1 MKNSFSMLG
10 LPIIITS
17 FFSHA
22 LLIPPAQATETES
35 DFLDMD
41 LSQLMEITITSVSKR
56 PETLSDAAAAVFVI
70 TQDDIHRSGATSIP
84 EALRLAPGLQVQ
96 QISSSKWSVSSRGFG
111 GYFSNK
117 LLVLIDGRSVYTPA
131 FSGVYWDMQGTLLE
145 DIDRIE
151 IIRGPGATLWG
162 ANAMNGVI
170 NIITKNAKETDGVL
184 VRAGIGTS
192 ERFQGALRYGGEVS
206 ANTHGRVYIQY
217 EDWDSN
223 VLYRDDSDA
232 QDNWDTVQAGFRLD
246 GEANAQNSWTLQGDI
261 YKNNENQLVSPRW
274 IQTFPYLTEIKDDSD
289 ISGHNL
295 TGRWQRSFS
304 ATSAF
309 TFQAYYDCAE
319 REEVHIDQT
328 HRTVDLD
335 VQYEVQLGQLNSITT
350 GLGYRSVHA
359 DYDSSYQV
367 SITPEEETDIV
378 YSGFLQ
384 DAITLIPEKLVL
396 TLGSKW
402 EHNDYTD
409 HEFQPSGRILWKP
422 AKSHSVWAAVSRA
435 VRTPSQVEVRGDVV
449 VGQDTSGRFYPGTL
463 YFSGN
468 KEFESEELIA
478 YETGYRWMPSNT
490 LSFDLALFYNDYD
503 LLMTVE
509 QNNAL
514 TPLTN
519 YFDNKASATGHGL
532 ELVADWQANSW
543 LDLRLSYTYMQI
555 DAEVDCDSTSVAII
569 STYEN
574 SYPEH
579 EVSLL
584 TKMTFTDKWQV
595 NLWLNYVSEIKEAS
609 STAKSLNIV
618 IDEYV
623 DCDLAVIYKITTD
636 LEFMLVGQNLF
647 NSSQLEFVSESYT
660 APTEIDRSV
669 YGKLTWKF

>member
-1 MKNSFSMLG
+1 MLG

-96 QISSSKWSVSSRGFG
+96 QISSNKWSVSSRGFG

-170 NIITKNAKETDGVL
+170 NIITKSAKETDGVL

-192 ERFQGALRYGGEVS
+192 ERFQGALRFGGEVS

-246 GEANAQNSWTLQGDI
+246 GEVNAQNSWTLQGDI
-261 YKNNENQLVSPRW
+261 YKNNENQLVSPHW
-274 IQTFPYLTEIKDDSD
+274 IATLPYLTEIEDDSD

-304 ATSAF
+304 ATSAL

-319 REEVHIDQT
+319 REEMNIDQT

-335 VQYEVQLGQLNSITT
+335 VQYEIQLGQLNSITT

-378 YSGFLQ
+378 YSGFFQ
-384 DAITLIPEKLVL
+384 DALTLIPEKLVL

-422 AKSHSVWAAVSRA
+422 AKSHSVWASVSRA

-532 ELVADWQANSW
+532 ELVAAWQANSW

-555 DAEVDCDSTSVAII
+555 DAEVDCDSTSAAII
-569 STYEN
+569 SSYEN

-623 DCDLAVIYKITTD
+623 DCDLAVIYKITAD